1 MATDELN
8 LECQPAFV
16 ENNEFGKIEQ
26 YGILIPRDLGGRY
39 AKPVGKVQ
47 AE

>member
-16 ENNEFGKIEQ
+16 ENKEFGKIEQ
-26 YGILIPRDLGGRY
+26 CGILIPRDLGRRD
-39 AKPVGKVQ
+39 AKPMGKV
-47 AE
+47 